1 MGSTSNNGNSSDSYD
16 LSFKILF
23 IGDAGVGKSSL
34 ISSFVSNS
42 EQKENLP
49 STIGVDFRIKPF
61 TVGGKTLK
69 LTIWDTAGQ
78 EKLRTLKP
86 LYYRG
91 AHGII
96 LVYDVTRRETFTNMT
111 NIWSKEIQQH
121 STNQN
126 CIKVL
131 VGNKV
136 DKESERVVTKEEGTT
151 LAKENGF
158 IYFECS
164 ARTRENVEKCFEELA
179 LKILVD
185 HVLLEEGSKDVKKAN
200 EKSGADPVQ
209 GSKDVKNANEKSGVD
224 PVLLDEGSKDVKN
237 ANEKSGVDPVQQDE
251 GPKEVKNASEK
262 SSSGGGGSGGDGGC
276 GVM

>member
-49 STIGVDFRIKPF
+49 STIGVDFRIKRF

-78 EKLRTLKP
+78 ERLRTLTTF
-86 LYYRG
+86 YYRG

-96 LVYDVTRRETFTNMT
+96 LVYDVTRRETFTNLT
-111 NIWSKEIQQH
+111 NIWSKEIEQN
-121 STNQN
+121 SNNQN
-126 CIKVL
+126 YIKVL

-136 DKESERVVTKEEGTT
+136 DKETERVVTKEEGIA
-151 LAKENGF
+151 LANEYGCLF
-158 IYFECS
+158 FECS
-164 ARTRENVEKCFEELA
+164 ARTGENVEKCFKELA
-179 LKILVD
+179 LKMLAD
-185 HVLLEEGSKDVKKAN
+185 PVLLKEGSKDVNKAN
-200 EKSGADPVQ
+200 
-209 GSKDVKNANEKSGVD
+209 VKIK
-224 PVLLDEGSKDVKN
+224 
-237 ANEKSGVDPVQQDE
+237 QDYCA
-251 GPKEVKNASEK
+251 PP
-262 SSSGGGGSGGDGGC
+262 SGGGGGGGGICC